1 MPIRFRRWIKAADD
15 GTLEVR
21 LNNRERDALRNL
33 AGELRQMLAEPSDPS
48 LRRLF
53 PPGYADDAVREA
65 GYQMMKGD
73 ELRQRHEAAAE
84 ALGASADDERLDP
97 EQATAWLQAI
107 NAVRLVLGTRLG
119 IEDDDYEMPTS
130 RNDPDLPL
138 WMLFDF
144 LGALFNDLVE
154 AMSI

>member
-1 MPIRFRRWIKAADD
+1 MVIRFRRWIKALDD

-21 LNNRERDALRNL
+21 LNGRERDVLRNL
-33 AGELRQMLAEPSDPS
+33 AGELGQMLAEPSDPS

-53 PPGYADDAVREA
+53 PPGYSDDAVREA

-73 ELRQRHEAAAE
+73 ELRQRHLAAAE
-84 ALGASADDERLDP
+84 ALGASADADRLDP

-107 NAVRLVLGTRLG
+107 NSVRLVLGSRLG
-119 IEDDDYEMPTS
+119 IEEDGYDMPIS
-130 RNDPDLPL
+130 RGDPDLPL
-138 WMLFDF
+138 WAVFDF
-144 LGALFNDLVE
+144 LGELLNDLVV